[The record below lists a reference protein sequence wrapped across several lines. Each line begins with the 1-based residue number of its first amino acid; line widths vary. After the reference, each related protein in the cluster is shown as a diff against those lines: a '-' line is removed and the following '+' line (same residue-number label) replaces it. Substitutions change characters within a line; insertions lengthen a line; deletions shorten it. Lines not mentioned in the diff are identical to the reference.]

1 MREYKMSE
9 FSDRVKDQVE
19 QFNSS
24 VDQIVNAYRGLY
36 TKIKEESNKQFEE
49 LVKTGE
55 QQLSAEESFLAQ
67 LKKDITT
74 PFDDVKG
81 SLDQIK
87 NAYVGLVVKARN
99 SGEQYFDELVEL
111 GSSKLTELKSEI
123 KDEIEEVKKPKASK
137 KLEAEEAE

>member
-1 MREYKMSE
+1 MSE

>member
-1 MREYKMSE
+1 MSE

-137 KLEAEEAE
+137 KLEAEEPE